1 METVESPVAGVAVPL
16 ASVWIALMTQTGS
29 APVIG
34 SGGPKL
40 QFRSRAQ
47 EPGVPPQFASVEQAG
62 GGNVLPPMQCF
73 VGPAPFV
80 QLVGP
85 VPALAM
91 SGTSPPDGVP
101 RSKSDVAWSGIW
113 FAGVAAIAPP
123 M

>member
-16 ASVWIALMTQTGS
+16 ASVMIAFMTHTGS

-40 QFRSRAQ
+40 QFASSPQ
-47 EPGVPPQFASVEQAG
+47 EPGVPPQSASVEQAIG
-62 GGNVLPPMQCF
+62 PPLPPMQCLP
-73 VGPAPFV
+73 GPAPFV